1 MLFYDDALYIIIT
14 GTERFLAT
22 TPDTVVLSTVVS
34 GGTVFKEVS
43 VDSGQSKDT
52 LILETDVA
60 LLNAVSIHST
70 VKFVI
75 S

>member
-34 GGTVFKEVS
+34 SGTVFKEVS